1 MKKKTLGEKAYE
13 ELKNK
18 VAHMESGAHLSVRNF
33 SKETGI
39 GYTPVR
45 EAFLRMEREGTLKQ
59 IPNVGFFVQTYD
71 VTSIIHYY
79 QVREC
84 IEPYVLKQVFHQI
97 TQEDISQMQHHLDKA
112 DSALEKKDYA
122 GFINHDI
129 AFHEVM
135 FSRYGNPYF
144 LNLYE
149 SIRTQNMY
157 FSRENREIS
166 SFASKD
172 HRVLLDAI
180 CSGDEEQSLNVLV
193 NHIKTARIK
202 VLAGFVQYLSAAKS
216 TSE

>member
-1 MKKKTLGEKAYE
+1 MEKQTLGEKAYAA
-13 ELKNK
+13 LKK
-18 VAHMESGAHLSVRNF
+18 KISHMESGAHLSVRSF
-33 SKETGI
+33 AKEIGI

-59 IPNVGFFVQTYD
+59 IPNVGFFVQDYD
-71 VTSIIHYY
+71 VTAVIHYY

-84 IEPYVLKQVFHQI
+84 VEPFVLEKVFHQL
-97 TQEDISQMQHHLDKA
+97 TEEDIAQMQNHLEKA
-112 DSALEKKDYA
+112 DAAIEKKDYA

-144 LNLYE
+144 SNLYE

-157 FSRENREIS
+157 FSRENREVS

-172 HRVLLDAI
+172 HHMLLDAI
-180 CSGDEEQSLNVLV
+180 RSGDEVRALEMLTK
-193 NHIKTARIK
+193 HIDKARIK
-202 VLAGFVQYLSAAKS
+202 VLAGFVQYLK
-216 TSE
+216 